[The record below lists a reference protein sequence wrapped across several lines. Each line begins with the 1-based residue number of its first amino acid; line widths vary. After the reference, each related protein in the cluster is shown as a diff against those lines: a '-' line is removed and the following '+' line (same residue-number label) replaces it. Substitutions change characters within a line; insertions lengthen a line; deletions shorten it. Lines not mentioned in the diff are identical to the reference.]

1 MNHIL
6 QRPGFL
12 RFAAGVRNVIEGTS
26 YLGVLLRLP
35 DVGRRWLVRV
45 LNVGVVIEI
54 AKWGQAVSAFLRV
67 NLPHFLRLNFLR
79 LDFLRLDF
87 LTFDCQVCGLLIR
100 SDFWRR
106 ILFFKIPYKCRSL
119 MLSSKLTLGY
129 TDFAVDLCHQIWINV
144 SLISTNR

>member
-26 YLGVLLRLP
+26 YLGVLLPLP

-45 LNVGVVIEI
+45 LSVGVVIEI
-54 AKWGQAVSAFLRV
+54 AKGGQAVSAFLRV

-79 LDFLRLDF
+79 LDFL
-87 LTFDCQVCGLLIR
+87 TFDCQVCGLLIR
-100 SDFWRR
+100 SDFSRR
-106 ILFFKIPYKCRSL
+106 IL
-119 MLSSKLTLGY
+119 
-129 TDFAVDLCHQIWINV
+129 DFLVKYVINV
-144 SLISTNR
+144 EV